1 MNLDRRNLLAL
12 GGSALLAA
20 PVLAQTP
27 PSPPASTTTTK
38 PGTHVPKPLPFD
50 PKKLKGLSEKLVT
63 SHHENNYSGA
73 VKNLNK
79 VEAELASI
87 SKDTAG
93 FVVAG
98 LKERELLF
106 RNSMVLHELYFENL
120 GGDGKVA
127 GEIGDAATSTFGSF
141 ARLEELLRATAMSEA
156 GGSGW
161 TLLGLSLHT
170 GELLVSW
177 SSNHTQAP
185 ASTVPLLVLDL
196 YEHAYALDH
205 GAAAA
210 KYVDAFFA
218 NVRWD
223 VVDRRLTQALKVRA
237 LFA

>member
-1 MNLDRRNLLAL
+1 MNLDRRDLLAL
-12 GGSALLAA
+12 GGTALIAAPLAA
-20 PVLAQTP
+20 QMTTTA
-27 PSPPASTTTTK
+27 PPAAK
-38 PGTHVPKPLPFD
+38 PATHAPRPLPFD
-50 PKKLKGLSEKLVT
+50 PKKLKGLSEKLLT
-63 SHHENNYSGA
+63 SHHENNYGGA

-79 VEAELASI
+79 VEAELAVI
-87 SKDTAG
+87 TKDTAG

-98 LKERELLF
+98 LKQSELTF

-127 GEIGDAATSTFGSF
+127 GAINDAATSTFGSF

-161 TLLGLSLHT
+161 TILGLSLHT
-170 GELLVSW
+170 GALTVSW
-177 SSNHTQAP
+177 SGNHTQTP
-185 ASTVPLLVLDL
+185 AATLPLLVVDM

-223 VVDRRLTQALKVRA
+223 VVDRRLASAQKAKAALSP
-237 LFA
+237 